1 MCRKIFGILDYLSY
15 TYYTKPLNMISQTKK
30 TVYRFLLGALLLSFV
45 VVACNNK
52 GKEKKE
58 EAPADTTKTEV
69 APPPPPVDTT
79 KMDTVDTRPVKPAD

>member
-1 MCRKIFGILDYLSY
+1 
-15 TYYTKPLNMISQTKK
+15 MISQTKK
-30 TVYRFLLGALLLSFV
+30 TVYRLMLGAFLLSFV

>member
-1 MCRKIFGILDYLSY
+1 
-15 TYYTKPLNMISQTKK
+15 MISQTKK
-30 TVYRFLLGALLLSFV
+30 TVYSLLLGACMLSFT

>member
-1 MCRKIFGILDYLSY
+1 M
-15 TYYTKPLNMISQTKK
+15 TSQTKK
-30 TVYRFLLGALLLSFV
+30 TIYSLLLGAFMLSFA

-52 GKEKKE
+52 GKDKKE
-58 EAPADTTKTEV
+58 EAPADTTKVEEV